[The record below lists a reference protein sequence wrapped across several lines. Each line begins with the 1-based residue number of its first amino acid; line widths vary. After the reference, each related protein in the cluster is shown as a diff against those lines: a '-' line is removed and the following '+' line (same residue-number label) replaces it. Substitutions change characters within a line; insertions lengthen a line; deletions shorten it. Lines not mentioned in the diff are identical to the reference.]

1 VRNLFARP
9 KTPQWYTV
17 PVEKGVLVSGSED
30 EAALASLQG
39 HPGVQALLNRLKLQS
54 AVLERQLV
62 TVHHKDL
69 HDVYFLQSGIT
80 WVRYVESELRKIYE
94 AQQVR
99 RKGKI
104 ASVDEAEQFQKI
116 MNAIESVRPTRQ

>member
-1 VRNLFARP
+1 MDNDSRGLMPGWVRNLFARP

-80 WVRYVESELRKIYE
+80 WVRYEWSYRLDF
-94 AQQVR
+94 
-99 RKGKI
+99 
-104 ASVDEAEQFQKI
+104 S
-116 MNAIESVRPTRQ
+116 